1 MRYPMATIGTMEVE
15 HESVVVI
22 YDAKTG
28 DILHRHDVV
37 TAKGGKHPDEST
49 REKDALEHFSRAQ
62 PGRKSETAVLHADPR
77 TLKPRTL
84 YKVDIKK
91 RALMEHPLQLGRI
104 PRAPKR

>member
-1 MRYPMATIGTMEVE
+1 MVTIGTMEVE

-49 REKDALEHFSRAQ
+49 REKDAYEQLSQAQ
-62 PGRKSETAVLHADPR
+62 PRQKSETAVLHADPR

-84 YKVDIKK
+84 YKVDINK
-91 RALMEHPLQLGRI
+91 RALVEHPLQLGRI
-104 PRAPKR
+104 PRTPKR

>member
-1 MRYPMATIGTMEVE
+1 MATIGTMEVE

-37 TAKGGKHPDEST
+37 TAKGGKHPNEST
-49 REKDALEHFSRAQ
+49 REKDAYEQLSQAQ
-62 PGRKSETAVLHADPR
+62 PRQKSETAVLHADPR

-84 YKVDIKK
+84 YKVDINK
-91 RALMEHPLQLGRI
+91 RALVEHPLQLGRI
-104 PRAPKR
+104 PRTPKR

>member
-1 MRYPMATIGTMEVE
+1 MKASLSFMTPKPET
-15 HESVVVI
+15 SC
-22 YDAKTG
+22 
-28 DILHRHDVV
+28 
-37 TAKGGKHPDEST
+37 TAMTLLPVKGGTHPDEST
-49 REKDALEHFSRAQ
+49 REKDALEHFSKAQ
-62 PGRKSETAVLHADPR
+62 PGRKSKTAVLHANPR